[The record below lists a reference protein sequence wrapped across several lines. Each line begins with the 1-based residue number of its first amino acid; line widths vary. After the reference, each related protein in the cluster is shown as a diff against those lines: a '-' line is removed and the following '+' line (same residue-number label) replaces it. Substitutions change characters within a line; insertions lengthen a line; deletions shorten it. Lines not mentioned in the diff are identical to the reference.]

1 MWATVPSDRTPTK
14 NDAESRASAVVAWG
28 NEISLGVSGRREAS
42 SGEADS
48 RFESVWTAV
57 VACVGWGF
65 LTNTGLGLGEVT
77 AAGLIRGGALRR
89 AVLAEAYWGT

>member
-1 MWATVPSDRTPTK
+1 MAR
-14 NDAESRASAVVAWG
+14 G

-48 RFESVWTAV
+48 RFESVWTAM
-57 VACVGWGF
+57 VAGVGWGF

-77 AAGLIRGGALRR
+77 ASVLIRGGMLRR

>member
-14 NDAESRASAVVAWG
+14 NDAESRASAFVAWG
-28 NEISLGVSGRREAS
+28 NDISLGVSGRREAS

-57 VACVGWGF
+57 VAGVGWGF
-65 LTNTGLGLGEVT
+65 LTNTGFGLGEVT
-77 AAGLIRGGALRR
+77 ASVLIRGGMLRR